1 MFIKDRPQERQAAR
15 EGPKK
20 TIELRSERGA
30 SEAPGAAARPGAVIS
45 ARPPGTASRQ
55 RGAVLAAVGLAT
67 AARVLRDRRFAE
79 RVIAGL
85 IVQAALA
92 QIAREGLG
100 RAVRGLVAWDNAR
113 LAELEEELRRK
124 RLAGAPGTAALP
136 GAVIS
141 TRGPLRGWVLL
152 MVGVAATARILRN
165 LSFDRQVVLGVIILV
180 ALAQVAR
187 KGLGIAVKDV
197 ITWDNERLAD
207 LERELRRQR
216 EAKAGQPATS

>member
-1 MFIKDRPQERQAAR
+1 LI
-15 EGPKK
+15 
-20 TIELRSERGA
+20 
-30 SEAPGAAARPGAVIS
+30 
-45 ARPPGTASRQ
+45 
-55 RGAVLAAVGLAT
+55 AVGLAT

>member
-1 MFIKDRPQERQAAR
+1 LFIKDRPQESP
-15 EGPKK
+15 EK
-20 TIELRSERGA
+20 TVELRSERD
-30 SEAPGAAARPGAVIS
+30 APEVPGTVARPGDVIS
-45 ARPPGTASRQ
+45 AWQPDTASRQ
-55 RGAVLAAVGLAT
+55 RGAVLIAVGLAT